1 MKRVLFFTV
10 FLAMAFM
17 LVSFSE
23 AEEKTEIIAKITTE
37 NRGPLKLREK
47 ESRKSQVLTEIP
59 NGACVLVTEEGE
71 TWCRVIYQ
79 GLEGYCM
86 TEFLSF
92 LREADPSM
100 LEYRVLKNGDKGEDV
115 LTLKKR
121 MKELGYLRSAA
132 QLTDT
137 YTDLTAERVIL
148 FQRQVGMAED
158 GIASPELQAYLFSD
172 KAPSCTQPLP
182 QVRSRVSSGDHSN
195 SNRVKCGCCMGEGCE
210 CCGFKGWIE

>member
-1 MKRVLFFTV
+1 MGDSKMKRVLFFTV

-37 NRGPLKLREK
+37 NKGPLKLREK

-121 MKELGYLRSAA
+121 MKELGAWQRTELPLRSFR
-132 QLTDT
+132 LICF
-137 YTDLTAERVIL
+137 LIRHLPVHNL
-148 FQRQVGMAED
+148 FPR
-158 GIASPELQAYLFSD
+158 
-172 KAPSCTQPLP
+172 
-182 QVRSRVSSGDHSN
+182 
-195 SNRVKCGCCMGEGCE
+195 
-210 CCGFKGWIE
+210 